1 MKNIVTTINESIW
14 DSSKNEIRDL
24 TWKTLRYNSDK
35 YESRLKELEEYS
47 NDENKFTDNVCKEII
62 EDILQFIFDENKHI
76 KSSVEKD
83 CLKQYNSRSKEDKK
97 EIQNAIISGID
108 KFIFDFK
115 RNSSIN
121 RFISDFI
128 RK

>member
-1 MKNIVTTINESIW
+1 MKNIVTTINESLW
-14 DSSKNEIRDL
+14 DSSKNEIKDL

-76 KSSVEKD
+76 KKKKKKD

-108 KFIFDFK
+108 KFIFDF
-115 RNSSIN
+115 R
-121 RFISDFI
+121 